1 MSVSLVEIKK
11 VFLCR
16 HTFTVVSA
24 VSPLRNCITPNWN
37 WDGTKEGMRRGE
49 KVYTR
54 NWLARYD
61 TTHKKPNNNY
71 NANNQNS
78 NMNVVDMN
86 WERLRAFRLKL
97 KDLIWTS
104 FVMAKPR
111 HDYGKE
117 STSSDAHALY
127 VIVQMAFL
135 SLVRFWFLCVL
146 SACAPSIVSWL
157 EGKSPQNIAGF
168 KNKNQ
173 TKSNFSCIVW
183 LAIV

>member
-11 VFLCR
+11 VF
-16 HTFTVVSA
+16 FVSSHIYCCECCKSA
-24 VSPLRNCITPNWN
+24 SKLYHSELKSRRDV
-37 WDGTKEGMRRGE
+37 EGMRRGE
-49 KVYTR
+49 KVYTQ

-78 NMNVVDMN
+78 NMNVVDRN
-86 WERLRAFRLKL
+86 WERSRAFWMKL

-127 VIVQMAFL
+127 VIVQVAIL

-146 SACAPSIVSWL
+146 NACAPSIVSWL
-157 EGKSPQNIAGF
+157 EEKLPQNIAGF